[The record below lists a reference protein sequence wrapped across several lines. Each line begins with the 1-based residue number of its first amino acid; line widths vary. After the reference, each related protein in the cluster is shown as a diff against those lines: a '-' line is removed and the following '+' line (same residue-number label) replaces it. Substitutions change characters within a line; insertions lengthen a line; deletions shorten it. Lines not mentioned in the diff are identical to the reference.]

1 MSRRVLSVL
10 VGGCALTAF
19 AGAAEAAF
27 HLMQIEQIIGGVNG
41 DTTAQAIQLRMR
53 SAGQNF
59 VSGTRL
65 RVFDANGANPVTII
79 TFGSNPP
86 NGASGA
92 RILIASAAFSSATSP
107 AAVPNFTMTNL
118 IPPSYLAAGSLV
130 FESGTIVYWRLS
142 WGGASY
148 TGTNAGNITND
159 ADGNFGPPFA
169 GPCPSTTLQALQF
182 TGLHTAPSTNNA
194 ANYALTAGAA
204 VFTNNAGTSFTVI
217 APAPTGACC
226 DDLTGNCTNGVTEAT
241 CDGSGFRYGGDGSS
255 CASID
260 PPCTGPT
267 GACCDDDT
275 GVCSEAQTENACV
288 SAGNRYGGD
297 DSTCGDIN
305 PACTGPL
312 GACCDEIVGVC
323 ADGVSAAQCDA
334 DGGRFGG
341 GGSTC
346 ANIDPS
352 CEAVRIRVVLE
363 PVATGLVSP
372 IHVTHAGDGSGRLF
386 VVEQSGVI
394 RVIDANGLRLGTPF
408 LDITAKLPTLGAFF
422 DERGLLGMA
431 FHPDYETNGK
441 FYVRYSAPRMSTG
454 TEPCDLSGF
463 NPGCHK
469 EVLAEYTVLGDP
481 ATSNVADLSSE
492 RILFEVDEPQFN
504 HNGGMVEFG
513 PDGYLYFSL
522 GDGGGAHDGL
532 ADGDP
537 PGSAPTHGPI
547 GNGQNIDTAL
557 GKVLRIDVDSPPAM
571 GLEYAIP
578 PDNPFV
584 GVAGMDEIYAFGFRN
599 PFRFSFDDPAL
610 GGTGELYLGDVG
622 QNLYEEVN
630 VVELG
635 GNYGWVIREGF
646 ECFDPFDPGTPPPS
660 CPTTGAGGEPLL
672 DPISVYSHEEG
683 GLAIL
688 GGYVYRGSGVPAMNG
703 KYIYGDFSAD
713 FGPTGRLYYFDL
725 TGPGAFIRQEF
736 RLNPDDLPLG
746 KFLKG
751 LGIDEDGEIYVCASD
766 DLAPSGSSGVVY
778 RITAPPAAPT
788 PEMDAITRPRFVAMR
803 VPIELGGQ
811 DIVIRVELSSLHH
824 PSNPPAGTPDFTA
837 FEGEY
842 RYLQAFTDEN
852 DDPVFLCGDPLF
864 HPDYGC
870 ATLGCEPE
878 YRDWA
883 AILGGEDLHIIADSV
898 APSSIYSVSVLAAGC
913 AGQEATCAA
922 ASDGITLTTARW
934 GDVASSGGG
943 APEGIANVI
952 DIGLVVDKVKTL
964 PTALPEPRC
973 WLKLSQ
979 PSPYGAGVNVIDIGL
994 TVDSVKGFPYP
1005 PTFTISA
1012 CP

>member
-1 MSRRVLSVL
+1 MSRRTLAMF
-10 VGGCALTAF
+10 VGVFTLAVTSSAL
-19 AGAAEAAF
+19 EAAF
-27 HLMQIEQIIGGVNG
+27 HLMQVEQVIGGVNG

-53 SAGQNF
+53 SAGQNLI
-59 VSGTRL
+59 SGTRL
-65 RVFDANGANPVTII
+65 RVFDASGLNPVTII
-79 TFGSNPP
+79 TFPSNVP

-92 RILIASAAFSSATSP
+92 RILIASPAFSSATSP

-118 IPPSYLAAGSLV
+118 IPASYLAAGSLV
-130 FESGTIVYWRLS
+130 FESGATVYWRLS
-142 WGGASY
+142 WGGGSY
-148 TGTNAGNITND
+148 TGSTTGSVTND
-159 ADGNFGPPFA
+159 SDGNFGPPFA
-169 GPCPSTTLQALQF
+169 GACPSGTLQALQF
-182 TGLHTAPSTNNA
+182 TGPHTALSTTNA
-194 ANYALTAGAA
+194 ANYAITAGAA

-226 DDLTGNCTNGVTEAT
+226 DDSTGNCTNGVTEAT
-241 CDGSGFRYGGDGSS
+241 CDASAFRYGGDGSS
-255 CASID
+255 CGSID

-275 GVCSEAQTENACV
+275 GMCSEAQTESTCLG
-288 SAGNRYGGD
+288 AGNRYGGV
-297 DSTCGDIN
+297 DSTCGDID
-305 PACTGPL
+305 PPCTGPL
-312 GACCDEIVGVC
+312 GACCNEVLGTC
-323 ADGVSAAQCDA
+323 EEGVSAAQCDA

-341 GGSTC
+341 NGSTC
-346 ANIDPS
+346 ANIDPP
-352 CEAVRIRVVLE
+352 CEAVQIRVVLE
-363 PVATGLVSP
+363 PVATGLVAP

-394 RVIDANGLRLGTPF
+394 RVIADGLRLGTPF
-408 LDITAKLPTLGAFF
+408 LDVTAKLPTLGEFF
-422 DERGLLGMA
+422 DERGLLGLA

-441 FYVRYSAPRMSTG
+441 FYVHYSAPRTSTG
-454 TEPCDLSGF
+454 SEPCDLSGF

-481 ATSNVADLSSE
+481 ATSNVADPSSE

-522 GDGGGAHDGL
+522 GDGGGANDGL

-547 GNGQNIDTAL
+547 GNGQDIETAL
-557 GKVLRIDVDSPPAM
+557 GKVLRIDVDSAPAM

-584 GVAGMDEIYAFGFRN
+584 GVAGLDEIYAFGFRN
-599 PFRFSFDDPAL
+599 PFRFSFDDPAF
-610 GGTGELYLGDVG
+610 GGTGELYLADVG

-630 VVELG
+630 IVELG

-646 ECFDPFDPGTPPPS
+646 DCFDPFDPGTPPPS

-672 DPISVYSHEEG
+672 DPVSVYSHVDG

-688 GGYVYRGSGVPAMNG
+688 GGYVYRGSGVPAMAG

-725 TGPGAFIRQEF
+725 TGAGAYVRQEF
-736 RLNPDDLPLG
+736 LTHPDDQPIG
-746 KFLKG
+746 QFLKG
-751 LGIDEDGEIYVCASD
+751 LGIDQDGEIYVCASD

-778 RITAPPAAPT
+778 RITAPPAAPAAEFD
-788 PEMDAITRPRFVAMR
+788 PVGRVRYLAVR
-803 VPIELGGQ
+803 VPSELGGQ
-811 DIVIRVELSSLHH
+811 DTAIRVELTSLHH
-824 PSNPPAGTPDFTA
+824 PLNPPAGSPDFSA

-842 RYLQAFTDEN
+842 RYVRAFVDGGN
-852 DDPVFLCGDPLF
+852 NPVFACGDTAP
-864 HPDYGC
+864 HDAYTC

-883 AILGGEDLHIIADSV
+883 AILGGEDLHLTADTIV
-898 APSSIYSVSVLAAGC
+898 PSSDYSAVVLAASCLGI
-913 AGQEATCAA
+913 EESCAA
-922 ASDGITLTTARW
+922 ASDEIALITERW
-934 GDVASSGGG
+934 GDVAAGGG
-943 APEGIANVI
+943 SPPDGSTNVI
-952 DIGLVVDKVKTL
+952 DIGTIVDKVKG
-964 PTALPEPRC
+964 TAASLAEARC
-973 WLKLSQ
+973 WLKQ
-979 PSPYGAGVNVIDIGL
+979 PSSSPVTTPINVIDVGHAI
-994 TVDSVKGFPYP
+994 DAVKGLPYP
-1005 PTFTISA
+1005 ANFTITS